1 MRKTDEPRRS
11 EGNHRLMTSWP
22 VLTLT
27 ISHPDMFSTFKLF
40 SASKTVKLP
49 HALTRLLWVCVCVVR
64 CGPASHQIPYHL
76 TSFRSSAPHGHSSRP
91 LSFFGP
97 LLPQQG
103 QWMKEILQLQYVSA
117 GKMLFCFCFVL
128 YMVLQQIQNM
138 WNKDEAA
145 RWHVCT
151 SVSNY
156 CIHLLIYLS
165 QAQSQISNNA
175 GKQVI

>member
-76 TSFRSSAPHGHSSRP
+76 TSFRSSAPHGHSSTA
-91 LSFFGP
+91 SV
-97 LLPQQG
+97 LLWPFAPPARTMDEGDTAAAVCICWQNVV
-103 QWMKEILQLQYVSA
+103 LF
-117 GKMLFCFCFVL
+117 LFCFVHGITANTEH
-128 YMVLQQIQNM
+128 VKQ
-138 WNKDEAA
+138 
-145 RWHVCT
+145 RWGSSVTRLHV
-151 SVSNY
+151 S
-156 CIHLLIYLS
+156 L
-165 QAQSQISNNA
+165 
-175 GKQVI
+175 